1 MKFLGCVSLSVSTFP
16 EGNRQILVFLS
27 PFTSYSV
34 FTHHTP
40 LIETKKL
47 HRSKTRFICWS
58 NFLSVCAEVNDMVCF
73 ARPLTINSICTGLW
87 FFSFQSYAGWTSLSP
102 WSLRAKLKSE
112 ATETNCFSD
121 SSLESYWPFKSHE
134 WPRQN
139 FSLRYQYNAKQTSNE
154 SKGKYELSD
163 S

>member
-27 PFTSYSV
+27 PFKSYSV

-58 NFLSVCAEVNDMVCF
+58 NFLSVCAEVYDMVCF
-73 ARPLTINSICTGLW
+73 ARSLTINSICTGLW

-121 SSLESYWPFKSHE
+121 SSLESCWPFKSHE

-154 SKGKYELSD
+154 SKGNYELSD